1 MNKTCFTTIALLGFA
16 IFGSTLMADEIVV
29 TDADLASV
37 SYSSKSYGQRVSC
50 HDPSIFMDTVSAG
63 SSKTNPAYYIY
74 GSHRATGK
82 TYASSS
88 YQSWSTFSFSNNYT
102 THVVKTVKDYQGN
115 EVSFGNFNA
124 HSWQYS
130 TDQIGGNEWAPD
142 VVYNPTMGKWLMY
155 MSVNGDH
162 WASSIVCLTANA
174 PTGPWTYQ
182 GPVVFSGF
190 QGYYDHVGFTKT
202 DDWKHTDFA
211 IATGATALPARY
223 KVNDRWGSYW
233 PNCIDPCVFY
243 DDEGE
248 LWMSYG
254 SWSGGIFMLK
264 LDKTNG
270 LRDYTYHFPYE
281 INGQTATPGSA
292 SSNCTSDPY
301 FGKKIA
307 GGYYVSGEASYIEK
321 IGNYYFLFMSY
332 GGLESTGGYQ
342 MRIFR
347 SESPT
352 GPYKDPY
359 GTSAIYS
366 KYELNYSK
374 NAATGRGM
382 LLMGGYQW
390 PFMPQAELAQG
401 HNSAIVDHK
410 GRGLVVYHTRFNN
423 SGEGHQVRVHQLF
436 LNDEG
441 WLMAAPYEFSG
452 ESITDEQIATT
463 ASIADS
469 DIPGTYQIIRHKY
482 NQDTQNKAFQ
492 KPVNITLQAD
502 GSVTGAMSGTW
513 SRTEGTDYITLKL
526 SNVIYRGV
534 LVNQTIDYTN
544 IKALCIA
551 ACSSS
556 SGSITLGEN
565 SFTRQQELWGTKVD
579 PKIAIKHTLKNT
591 VVNFNDG
598 ATVNSDLSLPATGY
612 LGATVKWTT
621 SDPSLMSAT
630 GRINTAGRT
639 GVVTLT
645 MTISMDDYV
654 YTREYHLSVDAS
666 AVPSVPVYYP
676 ECGSTNCSAA
686 WWTAFS
692 DTYAVGKGESA
703 EFKFVNHNQGNGN
716 NWENWLLVCTNGNDS
731 HGGGGTEYFVLR
743 ADAYGWGDSNY
754 SGSNITHNYNWNTFV
769 SDLNGAEVDVEVEYA
784 DGHVNVTAHTTTK
797 AGTSYEMTYS
807 QSGISSQKVGIF
819 FTVEKAYI
827 ATDGLAIE
835 EIAAE
840 PSSASQAIYDLQGR
854 RQDALRPGLNIVG
867 GRKVLIRQ

>member
-1 MNKTCFTTIALLGFA
+1 MNKTILFALMAMTTI
-16 IFGSTLMADEIVV
+16 GSNLYAEDIVV
-29 TDADLASV
+29 TDTDLANV
-37 SYSSKSYGQRVSC
+37 TYSSKSYSQRAIC

-74 GSHRATGK
+74 GSHRGTGK
-82 TYASSS
+82 TYGSSN
-88 YQSWSTFSFSNNYT
+88 YQAWTTFSFNNNYS
-102 THVVKTVKDYQGN
+102 THAIKQVKNYQG
-115 EVSFGNFNA
+115 ELVSFGNFNA

-130 TDQIGGNEWAPD
+130 TDQINGNEWAPD

-162 WASSIVCLTANA
+162 WASSIVCLTASN

-182 GPVVFSGF
+182 GPVIFSGF
-190 QGYYDHVGFTKT
+190 QGYYDHVGFTKD
-202 DDWKHTDFA
+202 DDWKHTDLD
-211 IATGATALPARY
+211 IATGATSLPTRY
-223 KVNDRWGSYW
+223 KVNDKWGNYW

-264 LDKTNG
+264 LDKSNG
-270 LRDYTYHFPYE
+270 LRDYTYTYPYQ
-281 INGQTATPGSA
+281 INGNTTTPGSA

-332 GGLESTGGYQ
+332 GGLEAAGGYQ

-347 SESPT
+347 SENPT

-366 KYELNYSK
+366 KYELNFSK
-374 NAATGRGM
+374 NANTGRGM

-410 GRGLVVYHTRFNN
+410 GRGLVVYHTRFSN

-452 ESITDEQIATT
+452 ETITDTQIASQ

-492 KPVNITLQAD
+492 KPVNITLKAD
-502 GSVTGAMSGTW
+502 GTISGAMTGSW
-513 SRTEGTDYITLKL
+513 SRTAGTDYIALTL
-526 SNVIYRGV
+526 SNVTYRGV

-556 SGSITLGEN
+556 SGSITIGEN
-565 SFTRQQELWGTKVD
+565 SFTRQQEIWGTKVD

-591 VVNFNDG
+591 TVTFTDG
-598 ATVNSDLSLPATGY
+598 ATVNADLALPTTGY

-630 GRINTAGRT
+630 GRINTTGRQ
-639 GVVTLT
+639 GIVTLT
-645 MTISMDDYV
+645 MKISMDEYV
-654 YTREYHLSVDAS
+654 YTREYHLNVDAS
-666 AVPSVPVYYP
+666 AEPSIPVYYP
-676 ECGSTNCSAA
+676 ECGNTNCSSG
-686 WWTAFS
+686 WWSAFS
-692 DTYAVGKGESA
+692 DTYAIGKGESA
-703 EFKFVNHNQGNGN
+703 EFKFINHNSGNGK
-716 NWENWLLVCTNGNDS
+716 NWENWLVVCTDGKDS

-743 ADAYGWGDSNY
+743 SDAYGWGNSNY
-754 SGSNITHNYNWNTFV
+754 NRDHITSNYNWDTFV
-769 SDLNGAEVDVEVEYA
+769 SDLNGAEVNVLVSYA
-784 DGHVNVTAHTTTK
+784 DGRVDLKANTTTK
-797 AGTSYEMTYS
+797 AGKNYEMTYY
-807 QSGISSQKVGIF
+807 QTGISSQKVGIF
-819 FTVEKAYI
+819 FTVEHAYI
-827 ATDGLAIE
+827 ATEGLAIE
-835 EIAAE
+835 EI
-840 PSSASQAIYDLQGR
+840 SADPVHRSDAIYDLQGHR
-854 RQDALRPGLNIVG
+854 LNGFRPGLNIVG
-867 GRKVLIRQ
+867 GKKVLIRQ